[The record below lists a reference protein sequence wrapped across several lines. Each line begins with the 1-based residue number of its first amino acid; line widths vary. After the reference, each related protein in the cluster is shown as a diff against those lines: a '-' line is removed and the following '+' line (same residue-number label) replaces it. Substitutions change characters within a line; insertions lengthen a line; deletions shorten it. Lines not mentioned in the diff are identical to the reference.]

1 MKCAALL
8 TRAVHCVKTGAV
20 CRIGHAKNAG
30 LSVTRLWA
38 LPTTAGILSETPGLI
53 EKVEALRS
61 SLLP

>member
-8 TRAVHCVKTGAV
+8 TRAVHCVKAGAV
-20 CRIGHAKNAG
+20 CCIGYANNAG

-38 LPTTAGILSETPGLI
+38 LPTTAGILSGTPGLI

-61 SLLP
+61 FLLP